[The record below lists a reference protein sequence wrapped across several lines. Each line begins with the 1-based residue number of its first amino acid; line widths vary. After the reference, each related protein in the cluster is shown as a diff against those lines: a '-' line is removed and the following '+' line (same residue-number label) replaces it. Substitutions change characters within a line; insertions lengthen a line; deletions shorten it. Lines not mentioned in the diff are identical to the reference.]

1 MQIIF
6 CQGRVLNFRMKLI
19 PVILVIIS
27 STNFAQLYEH
37 SEKEATDILI
47 SLSQGKPTTSVNLEK
62 LTQSFNSY
70 LKSQKPP
77 NPHSVPSQE
86 LESLKQSLEEF
97 ESVSKD
103 LSPDSALVLFHQW
116 YLHFQTIFYEYSSAK
131 FFSARNTKILF
142 FSTSLSC
149 HCTLEMCRNQVIDI
163 LQFLNENNQPYDY
176 WVVDSFA
183 HPELAAR
190 YHALFLPAVIIFN
203 DQNKVLYKIEYE
215 ENMLVDLTKYLS
227 DNLR

>member
-1 MQIIF
+1 MIF
-6 CQGRVLNFRMKLI
+6 RLKLI
-19 PVILVIIS
+19 LLLLIFITGS
-27 STNFAQLYEH
+27 NHSQLYEY
-37 SEKEATDILI
+37 SEKEAAGILI
-47 SLSQGKPTTSVNLEK
+47 SLSQGNPILDVNLEK
-62 LTQSFNSY
+62 LKQSFDSDFR
-70 LKSQKPP
+70 SQEAP
-77 NPHSVPSQE
+77 NTHAVTQQE
-86 LESLKQSLEEF
+86 LESLKQQLEEF
-97 ESVSKD
+97 EFVSKD
-103 LSPDSALVLFHQW
+103 LTPDSALVLFHQW

-149 HCTLEMCRNQVIDI
+149 HCTLEMCRTQVIDI

-190 YHALFLPAVIIFN
+190 YHALFLPAVLILN